1 MRVCL
6 FVGFFCCLIPRMGV
20 VSVFGGW
27 ERFLGLFVFWCG
39 FKKKRRVGLL
49 VFFFPLEFRGFYA
62 SVVEIDASV
71 G

>member
-27 ERFLGLFVFWCG
+27 ERFLGCLFSGVG
-39 FKKKRRVGLL
+39 LKKKKGGSFG
-49 VFFFPLEFRGFYA
+49 FFFFL
-62 SVVEIDASV
+62 
-71 G
+71 